1 MTDITITDD
10 RTTFD
15 FFDAPSFPEEP
26 HGSVGFGGNITRMDE
41 QTFNL
46 YWTDGINQWDDQ
58 FPTWHAAHAYLG
70 HLIDF
75 AFRGQYFEETA
86 DDWLRRCWFNSS
98 MQWAGWH
105 YRYLLADLEQRGL
118 TADLEDM
125 GGGNIAVRVVY
136 DENRF
141 AWIDDM
147 EAVNSDGYRCYL
159 YEVPPDG
166 QINEDSDGGFVSYEK
181 ALEMASQW
189 STQAAED
196 AALYAVL
203 AQVED
208 LRNSAAHRVITRAHE
223 VVSQWL
229 EMGE

>member
-46 YWTDGINQWDDQ
+46 YWTDGINQWDNQ

-86 DDWLRRCWFNSS
+86 DDWLLRNWFTSL
-98 MQWAGWH
+98 MDWARWH

-125 GGGNIAVRVVY
+125 GGGSIAVRVVY
-136 DENRF
+136 GPNRF

-159 YEVPPDG
+159 YEAPSDG
-166 QINEDSDGGFVSYEK
+166 GFINQYSEGGFVSYEK
-181 ALEMASQW
+181 ALEMAEQW
-189 STQAAED
+189 DERYAERL
-196 AALYAVL
+196 AVGAVL
-203 AQVED
+203 AQVEQFD
-208 LRNSAAHRVITRAHE
+208 LAGRQRVLVEALHE
-223 VVSQWL
+223 VNVQRR
-229 EMGE
+229 EV